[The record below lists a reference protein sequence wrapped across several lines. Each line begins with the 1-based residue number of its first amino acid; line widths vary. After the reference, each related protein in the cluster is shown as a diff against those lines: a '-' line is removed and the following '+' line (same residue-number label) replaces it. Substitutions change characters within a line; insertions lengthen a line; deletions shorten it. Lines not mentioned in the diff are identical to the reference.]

1 MDIAVLDRQTLEWEG
16 DADFSPL
23 EKLGNVRYCR
33 IESEE
38 DIISSCRGCTAILC
52 NKILI
57 TKKVLSA
64 LPEVRYVGIFAT
76 GYNNV
81 DLDAARELNVRVTN
95 VPGYSG
101 AAVAQLTM
109 AFILHF
115 FSKVGV
121 YDAAVRRGE
130 WAAQKNFS
138 YFPYPIEEVQGKTLG
153 VFGFGDIGKRVAKAA
168 SALGMNVIVHTRTV
182 PENCPYEIVGKS
194 ELFSRSDVLTL
205 HAPLTRETQNAVN
218 AKTLALMKKQAVLIN
233 TARGGLVDEEA
244 LFEALKSKK
253 LRAAA
258 LDVLQKEPPENCP
271 LIGLENCVVTPHVAW
286 AAAQTRNRLVIAA
299 ADNLRA
305 FIEGKEQNKIV

>member
-121 YDAAVRRGE
+121 
-130 WAAQKNFS
+130 
-138 YFPYPIEEVQGKTLG
+138 
-153 VFGFGDIGKRVAKAA
+153 
-168 SALGMNVIVHTRTV
+168 
-182 PENCPYEIVGKS
+182 
-194 ELFSRSDVLTL
+194 
-205 HAPLTRETQNAVN
+205 
-218 AKTLALMKKQAVLIN
+218 
-233 TARGGLVDEEA
+233 
-244 LFEALKSKK
+244 
-253 LRAAA
+253 
-258 LDVLQKEPPENCP
+258 
-271 LIGLENCVVTPHVAW
+271 
-286 AAAQTRNRLVIAA
+286 
-299 ADNLRA
+299 
-305 FIEGKEQNKIV
+305 